1 MLACTVCYNTLS
13 ASTLPLHRVTA
24 GCKHDMTVCKSCV
37 RGSIIADVTDANWAH
52 PSCPECGVLLS
63 HAEIMAFV
71 ERTVLAKHD
80 EHVFLASIAQVPEFR
95 WCLRAGC
102 DSGQIHE
109 GGEESPI
116 VTCRKCGEK
125 MCYVHGV
132 RWHEGQT
139 CAAFQAEKERKER
152 EEAAVAAAG
161 MRATL
166 EHLRT
171 KTKACPGRSCGVRIE
186 KNGGCD
192 HMICKRCGHHFSW
205 ALTR

>member
-1 MLACTVCYNTLS
+1 
-13 ASTLPLHRVTA
+13 
-24 GCKHDMTVCKSCV
+24 MTVCKSCV

-63 HAEIMAFV
+63 HGEIMAFV

-139 CAAFQAEKERKER
+139 CAAFQAEKEREER
-152 EEAAVAAAG
+152 EAAAVAAAG